1 MALAVDVMDFAMKM
15 EQEAGDFYARSA
27 QDVRREP
34 VRILLLYLADW
45 ERGHYRY
52 LEAHRNALRE
62 KGRWGEDL
70 SPPLDAQE
78 GRAILEKA
86 QGGGGVELPIR
97 ECATDLGVLRIALS
111 LERDFHTFYE
121 NAAAKIGDSEGK
133 RVLQELA
140 RWEQGHEE
148 MIREQLE
155 SLQKDFMASM
165 GFEPF

>member
-1 MALAVDVMDFAMKM
+1 MTLAVDIVDFAMGM

-27 QDVRREP
+27 QEVRREN

-62 KGRWGEDL
+62 KGGWGENL
-70 SPPLDAQE
+70 SPPLDVQE
-78 GRAILEKA
+78 GKSLLEKA
-86 QGGGGVELPIR
+86 REGGGVELPIR

-111 LERDFHTFYE
+111 MERDFHAFYE
-121 NAAAKIGDSEGK
+121 NAAAKMQDPQGREI
-133 RVLQELA
+133 LQELA

-165 GFEPF
+165 GFAPF